1 MQIDRAGLPI
11 RVETGPH
18 YLGFADSDIADG
30 NTLLKCMPPIRD
42 KANQQ
47 GLFQGLK
54 VLAMAPTAIIVVL
67 AKSVPGILIG
77 SKQHVRKRDEIS
89 QPRLLVRAKDLLLI
103 AQGPTA

>member
-1 MQIDRAGLPI
+1 MQNADPYSPSECMYGSPVQFVCMSCCTVQFDFAGLPI

-18 YLGFADSDIADG
+18 YLGFADTDIADG

-54 VLAMAPTAIIVVL
+54 VLALSPTAINVMPAVQMC
-67 AKSVPGILIG
+67 S
-77 SKQHVRKRDEIS
+77 
-89 QPRLLVRAKDLLLI
+89 
-103 AQGPTA
+103 